1 MQGAIKTARYGFPV
15 TADLV
20 RYMAS
25 ATAGQTIN
33 FLVDDPNWAID
44 FAPNGTLLG
53 LNDTIARQRYASTLE
68 TIAERGPDAFYTGP
82 IAEAMID
89 RKSVV

>member
-25 ATAGQTIN
+25 ATAGSTSN

-44 FAPNGTLLG
+44 FAPNGTLLP
-53 LNDTIARQRYASTLE
+53 LWKLLHSVDPTLSTL
-68 TIAERGPDAFYTGP
+68 APS
-82 IAEAMID
+82 
-89 RKSVV
+89 RKP